1 MRHLSMT
8 KNREVLACLVLLLVV
23 IAPAVEVAA
32 LPPLAA
38 ATFPVGS
45 IVVPMDNK
53 QADRIHVYGFI
64 HEFLRLTPNALLA
77 RIIEPPDVSIQTT
90 LTPSGAVYQGGPFL
104 IDASLLSAVNALLA
118 TKPFTTVT
126 ITRLTAALTSDK
138 VFFVRQPTR
147 ILVIRGTFGRTD
159 LTLNQMGINYTI
171 IDPDKVVANPSIINQ
186 YSLIV
191 VDCPGWY
198 GNPNAFSNPAAIQ
211 TVYATIRTHVQAGNE
226 AIFTDIAMLDLNQ
239 TFPGYVNL
247 APGGSG
253 SWVSTVYNPPK
264 GDNFPAE
271 FPSQYYNPGT
281 SPNTVK
287 IFTEGGGWVVSS
299 INPAHTSD
307 VRILMDSTHFGV
319 PYRYAILGYY
329 FQVGNGIVEGLAFH
343 PQQQLYPLAAD
354 VNGYYA
360 VYELYGNKFVHG
372 PQLDFLISATP
383 TSQAIHQ
390 GLVASYSVT
399 VTSIGSFSAP
409 VALQMSSAPSGLSG
423 TFSPVAVIPPQGG
436 VVGSTLTI
444 PTSLSTPV
452 GTYNLTITGS
462 STFPLISHSV
472 QVQLNITQAPADFT
486 IDAKPKAPTPLIVN
500 PGQCG
505 NITVSVTSIG
515 NFSAPVN
522 LTLTNRPSQTQVS
535 SKYVPNP
542 ITPAVKGTALSN
554 LTLCVISG
562 ASPANYT
569 MTVVGTSPTPNPITH
584 TVDVLL
590 RVPTPP
596 AGPAI
601 NPLIYLIL
609 LALLLLALGLA
620 LLAFALSR
628 RRVTRPRAGVPVP
641 VPVAAPV
648 TVVRARPRVQYV
660 LPLPTVRCRFCGRI
674 MPLQSFYCPYCGRP
688 QTTAPPRMIIPAARA
703 VIGRRVGFG
712 FVLSLLSGILV
723 LLNAALL
730 LVPSFYATWSSIFW
744 WLPTIGPT
752 YAFALGLVIGLV
764 LLMGCIIMVLGQG
777 VIAAVIIFP
786 FAVFSLIIG
795 GGFVAGMILG
805 VLGGILGVM
814 KR

>member
-1 MRHLSMT
+1 MRKS
-8 KNREVLACLVLLLVV
+8 REVLACLVLFLVV
-23 IAPAVEVAA
+23 LAPGLEVAA

-45 IVVPMDNK
+45 ILVPMDNK
-53 QADRIHVYGFI
+53 QGDRIHVYGFI

-104 IDASLLSAVNALLA
+104 IDASLLSAVNTLLA
-118 TKPFTTVT
+118 TKPFTSVTV
-126 ITRLTAALTSDK
+126 TRLTASLTSDK

-147 ILVIRGTFGRTD
+147 ILVIRGIFGRTD

-171 IDPDKVVANPSIINQ
+171 VSPDTVVANPSIVNQ

-198 GNPNAFSNPAAIQ
+198 GNPNAFTNPAAIQ
-211 TVYATIRTHVQAGNE
+211 AVYTTIRTHVQAGNE
-226 AIFTDIAMLDLNQ
+226 VIFTDIAMLDLNQ

-253 SWVSTVYNPPK
+253 SWVGTVYNPPK

-287 IFTEGGGWVVSS
+287 IFTEGGGWVISS
-299 INPAHTSD
+299 IKPAHTSD
-307 VRILMDSTHFGV
+307 VRILLDSTHFGV

-343 PQQQLYPLAAD
+343 PQQQLYPIAAD

-383 TSQAIHQ
+383 STQTIHQ
-390 GLVASYSVT
+390 GLVATYSVT
-399 VTSIGSFSAP
+399 VTSIGSFNSP

-423 TFSPVAVIPPQGG
+423 SFSPIAVTPPPGG
-436 VVGSTLTI
+436 AVNSALTI
-444 PTSLSTPV
+444 PTSLTTPL
-452 GTYNLTITGS
+452 GTYNLTITGT
-462 STFPLISHSV
+462 STFPLISHST
-472 QVQLNITQAPADFT
+472 QVQLNITRAPADFS
-486 IDAKPKAPTPLIVN
+486 IDAKPKAPTPLILN

-505 NITVSVTSIG
+505 NITVSITSIG

-522 LTLTNRPSQTQVS
+522 LTLTNRPSSTQAT
-535 SKYVPNP
+535 SKFVPNP
-542 ITPAVKGTALSN
+542 ITPTIGGTVLSN
-554 LTLCVISG
+554 LTFCVLSG
-562 ASPANYT
+562 ATPANYT
-569 MTVVGTSPTPNPITH
+569 MTVVGTSPAPNSITH

-590 RVPTPP
+590 RVPKPP
-596 AGPAI
+596 PGPAI

-628 RRVTRPRAGVPVP
+628 RRVTRPLARA
-641 VPVAAPV
+641 AAPV
-648 TVVRARPRVQYV
+648 VVPALVPGVVARPRPPVRYV

-674 MPLQSFYCPYCGRP
+674 MPLHSLYCPYCGRP
-688 QTTAPPRMIIPAARA
+688 QATVPSGVVVPAVRPRA
-703 VIGRRVGFG
+703 GRRVGMG
-712 FVLSLLSGILV
+712 FILALLSGILV
-723 LLNAALL
+723 LLNAAVL
-730 LVPSFYATWSSIFW
+730 LVPSVYATWSSIFW
-744 WLPTIGPT
+744 WLPTIGPN
-752 YAFALGLVIGLV
+752 YAFVLGLVIGLV

-777 VIAAVIIFP
+777 AFAAVIIFP